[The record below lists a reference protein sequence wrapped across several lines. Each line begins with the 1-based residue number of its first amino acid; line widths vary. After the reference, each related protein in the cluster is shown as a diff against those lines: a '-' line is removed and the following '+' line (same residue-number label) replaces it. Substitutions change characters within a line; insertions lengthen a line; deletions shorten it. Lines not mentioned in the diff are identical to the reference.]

1 MNNKSKRRE
10 VYNLKKADLEGL
22 KSSLGSRELI
32 QLVESISDVKNAL
45 SLWSTYVMDK
55 VNKYVPKIKLRKR
68 DTPPWID
75 GEVIHLSNKKETVR
89 KLAKRTNN
97 GNVWARYRKLRNKLK
112 NLITQK
118 HNAFIKE
125 STQSI
130 ANNPKRFWSIF
141 RAKIGSPTIPPVVE
155 HNEKAYSTRE
165 EKANVFNE
173 FFCSVFNQSK
183 RDDEN

>member
-1 MNNKSKRRE
+1 MF
-10 VYNLKKADLEGL
+10 L
-22 KSSLGSRELI
+22 KSSCEKRIPLPGLMGKI
-32 QLVESISDVKNAL
+32 SISPTKR
-45 SLWSTYVMDK
+45 
-55 VNKYVPKIKLRKR
+55 KLQK
-68 DTPPWID
+68 
-75 GEVIHLSNKKETVR
+75 
-89 KLAKRTNN
+89 KLAK
-97 GNVWARYRKLRNKLK
+97 
-112 NLITQK
+112 
-118 HNAFIKE
+118 HNAVIEE

-183 RDDEN
+183 RDDDTADRYL